1 MPYILDEKTAREIAE
16 STKSHTPLAPEVF
29 FECRT
34 TLSTQPEDTLYTSSG
49 LLLEILNIREDFRKN
64 PEKYPKADDAFW
76 E

>member
-1 MPYILDEKTAREIAE
+1 MPYILDPKTAQKIVE
-16 STKSHTPLAPEVF
+16 STKSRTLFAPEVF

-34 TLSTQPEDTLYTSSG
+34 TLSTQLGDTLYTSSG
-49 LLLEILNIREDFRKN
+49 LLLEILKIREDFRKN